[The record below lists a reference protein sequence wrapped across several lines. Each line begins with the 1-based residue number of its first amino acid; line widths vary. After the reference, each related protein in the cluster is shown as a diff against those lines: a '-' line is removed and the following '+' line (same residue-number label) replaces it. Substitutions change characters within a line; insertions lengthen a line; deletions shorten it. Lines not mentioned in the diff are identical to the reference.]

1 MTYKIRKAKASEADI
16 IVDFQLKMAMETEG
30 LSLDKKT
37 LTAGVDMVFAADNIG
52 IYYVVE
58 YEGEIIASLLTLY
71 EWSDW
76 RNGSV
81 IWIHS
86 VYVKPAFR
94 RQGMFKMMYNYLKKQ
109 VEEEEDLKGIR
120 LYVEKKNVLAH
131 QVYEAVGMTKEHY
144 ELYEWLKD
152 Y

>member
-30 LSLDKKT
+30 LSLEKKT
-37 LTAGVDMVFAADNIG
+37 LTSGVDMVFASDNIG

>member
-1 MTYKIRKAKASEADI
+1 MSYKIRKAKASEADI
-16 IVDFQLKMAMETEG
+16 IVDFQEKMAMETEG
-30 LSLDKKT
+30 LALDKKT
-37 LTAGVDMVFAADNIG
+37 LISGVDMVFAADNIG

-58 YEGEIIASLLTLY
+58 YEGQIIASLLTLY

-86 VYVKPAFR
+86 VYVKPEYR
-94 RQGMFKMMYNYLKKQ
+94 RQGMFKMMYQFLKKQ

-131 QVYEAVGMTKEHY
+131 QAYEAVGMTKEHY

>member
-37 LTAGVDMVFAADNIG
+37 LTSGVDMVFAADNIG

-58 YEGEIIASLLTLY
+58 YEGEIIASLVTLY

>member
-1 MTYKIRKAKASEADI
+1 MSYKIRKAKASEADI
-16 IVDFQLKMAMETEG
+16 IVGFQLKMAMETEA
-30 LSLDKKT
+30 LALDKKT
-37 LTAGVDMVFAADNIG
+37 LISGVDMVFAADNIG

-86 VYVKPAFR
+86 VYVKPEYR

>member
-1 MTYKIRKAKASEADI
+1 MSYKIRKAKTSEADI

-30 LSLDKKT
+30 LALDKKT
-37 LTAGVDMVFAADNIG
+37 LISGVDMVFAADNIG

-58 YEGEIIASLLTLY
+58 YEGQIIASLLTLY

-86 VYVKPAFR
+86 VYVKPEYR
-94 RQGMFKMMYNYLKKQ
+94 RQGMFKMMYQFLKKQ

>member
-37 LTAGVDMVFAADNIG
+37 LTSGVDMVFAADNIG